1 MQIKGSPVL
10 WFLKRIYFYFIYVY
24 VLVRATW
31 CRCLYRP
38 EEVRVWN
45 SLQLELQSV
54 VSCSKWML
62 GTKSRFSGTAL
73 KHWAISPPHGLLFLG
88 TRPEDF
94 ASISCE
100 NIEVVV
106 GLFKIYSVWSW
117 RNDCGI
123 WPVWYFP
130 PLLCLSMDAMLYE
143 KALFLNCGNRNGTE
157 LEFSAT
163 PSVDPG
169 HCALS
174 GLLFPAVPVTHSV
187 FILPFAQWEQQWGIS
202 LDSSLVLMD
211 THKLFFIKRQEARQ
225 GEKSNIF
232 FLNLEM
238 GAPM

>member
-94 ASISCE
+94 ASIGCE

-106 GLFKIYSVWSW
+106 GLFKIYSVMILKERLWHLASVIFSTTALPQYG
-117 RNDCGI
+117 CHAI
-123 WPVWYFP
+123 WKSF
-130 PLLCLSMDAMLYE
+130 
-143 KALFLNCGNRNGTE
+143 
-157 LEFSAT
+157 
-163 PSVDPG
+163 
-169 HCALS
+169 
-174 GLLFPAVPVTHSV
+174 VP
-187 FILPFAQWEQQWGIS
+187 
-202 LDSSLVLMD
+202 
-211 THKLFFIKRQEARQ
+211 
-225 GEKSNIF
+225 
-232 FLNLEM
+232 
-238 GAPM
+238 